1 MKQGFPPSYSQQQP
15 QQRTDSLFHP
25 KTIVGI
31 HRNLRGLFYLT
42 IGVLFVCACV
52 ATAKTP
58 WPLFARAHLSMAFLV
73 GALVCSALTVSD
85 TVLNLGFANALLHI
99 SFCAALFSFFPVAA
113 IINEISIC
121 SALTGETAAAFDDC
135 LADLSTSTIA
145 TSYRQTICLYKV
157 NIDVQNVASGTC
169 TSLMDSGDFFLAFE
183 IIVHIYYVL
192 ASSYFFFLS
201 YIIVAKEVIAMSHRS
216 N

>member
-1 MKQGFPPSYSQQQP
+1 MSSRHPPQ
-15 QQRTDSLFHP
+15 TDSLFRP

-31 HRNLRGLFYLT
+31 HRNLRGLFYTT

-73 GALVCSALTVSD
+73 GSLVSTILVISD
-85 TVLNLGFANALLHI
+85 TVFNLNFATTLCTI
-99 SFCAALFSFFPVAA
+99 SFCATLFAIFPIAA
-113 IINEISIC
+113 IIDEISIC
-121 SALTGETAAAFDDC
+121 SALTGETSAEFNNC
-135 LADLSTSTIA
+135 LADLSTSSIA

-157 NIDVQNVASGTC
+157 GIDVQNVASGTC
-169 TSLMDSGDFFLAFE
+169 TSLMDSGSFFLAFE
-183 IIVHIYYVL
+183 IIVHIYYL
-192 ASSYFFFLS
+192 LTSSYFFLLS
-201 YIIVAKEVIAMSHRS
+201 YTLLSKEVTVHPGHRM